1 MRGMYATV
9 WRENATLTTG
19 EALHELQGVGGRE
32 DGQRGREGVRLH
44 RRACDDRDASHG
56 GAEARGR
63 VDQMVMPARGII
75 IDFVTAGRRNSLA
88 GKRKLARI
96 GRPRG

>member
-1 MRGMYATV
+1 MDSAVARVSASIAVPAT
-9 WRENATLTTG
+9 T
-19 EALHELQGVGGRE
+19 E
-32 DGQRGREGVRLH
+32 DAFP
-44 RRACDDRDASHG
+44 RRA
-56 GAEARGR
+56 GAGDR

>member
-1 MRGMYATV
+1 MDSAVARVSASIAVPG
-9 WRENATLTTG
+9 
-19 EALHELQGVGGRE
+19 
-32 DGQRGREGVRLH
+32 
-44 RRACDDRDASHG
+44 DDRDASHG
-56 GAEARGR
+56 RAEAGGR

>member
-1 MRGMYATV
+1 MDSAVARMSASIAVPATT
-9 WRENATLTTG
+9 ETLPTAGLEPET
-19 EALHELQGVGGRE
+19 
-32 DGQRGREGVRLH
+32 
-44 RRACDDRDASHG
+44 
-56 GAEARGR
+56 